1 MSKTENCV
9 KDNKNQDTTELPS
22 RGERKI
28 RQKTY
33 GIMIFSV
40 VVERFEIIL

>member
-1 MSKTENCV
+1 MLKTGDCL

-28 RQKTY
+28 KQKTF
-33 GIMIFSV
+33 GI
-40 VVERFEIIL
+40 